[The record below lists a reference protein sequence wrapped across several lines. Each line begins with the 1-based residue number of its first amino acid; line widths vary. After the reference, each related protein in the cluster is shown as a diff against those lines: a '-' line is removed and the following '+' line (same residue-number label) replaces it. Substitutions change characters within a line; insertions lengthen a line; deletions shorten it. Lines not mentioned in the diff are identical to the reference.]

1 MKYNLRQKK
10 EIPQEPQ
17 KSSVYFVKN
26 TGRIFVSQS
35 DGSLVEYGGKPPIVI
50 TAAEVEDGVVSMD
63 TVNALLE
70 LMTMS
75 PTEMTTTFGEFK
87 RPVYLEINFNQKE
100 SPVTLPQYLTC
111 SMSNYIGEMI
121 VLSACTSEFNGS
133 SLDTALFSVQILKS
147 NGAITVEK
155 LCLKRSGSKTKVLA
169 EDGTYVT
176 LPSSITV
183 DSALSETSTNPVQ
196 NKVIKAELEKLKAI
210 VLPYNTLSNSAGLT
224 STMRNQ
230 LDTNGDSCPVYF
242 QQDGLFY
249 PAAFFKTS
257 SGGYK
262 FIVLDCNGDGRVLVR
277 EFNTSG
283 KRTSSLGM
291 QFILSG
297 DGTKAL
303 MDDGSYKAIPS
314 APKVVVGTAISQGVA
329 SPMQGYRFQK
339 SGLQTAN
346 PAVGDTLINYSGGL
360 LQIGEIIMVDSTY
373 VYTSSAIINMN
384 TQS

>member
-1 MKYNLRQKK
+1 MEKGLNQVLKM
-10 EIPQEPQ
+10 PQAPEVGN
-17 KSSVYFVKN
+17 VYFEKS
-26 TGRIFVSQS
+26 TGRIIIPQS
-35 DGSLVEYGGKPPIVI
+35 DRSLVEYGGKPPIVI
-50 TAAEVEDGVVSMD
+50 TATEVEDGVVSMD

-75 PTEMTTTFGEFK
+75 PTEMTTTFGKFK

-100 SPVTLPQYLTC
+100 SPVTLPQYLAC

-183 DSALSETSTNPVQ
+183 DSALSTSSTNPVQ
-196 NKVIKAELEKLKAI
+196 NKVITEELQKMKAI

-249 PAAFFKTS
+249 PAAFYKSAT
-257 SGGYK
+257 GEYK
-262 FIVLDCNGDGRVLVR
+262 FNVLDCNGDGRLQVVT
-277 EFNTSG
+277 FGSSG
-283 KRTSSLGM
+283 RRTSRSLM

-303 MDDGSYKAIPS
+303 MDDGTYKAIPT

-329 SPMQGYRFQK
+329 SPVQGYRFQK

-373 VYTSSAIINMN
+373 VYTSSAIISMN